1 MKADAIQRIVLGYS
15 GGLDTS
21 VAIRWLAD
29 QFDAEVVAVVL
40 DLGQGREL
48 TDVRRALALGA
59 VRCHVID
66 VREEFAQAFILP
78 ALQAG
83 AMYEDGYPLAT
94 ALSRPLIARR
104 LAQMARWKAQRHRA
118 RGCGQRQRPA
128 APRRVAPRRRPSMTC
143 SRRRG
148 SGT

>member
-1 MKADAIQRIVLGYS
+1 MKADGRIVLGYS
-15 GGLDTS
+15 GALDTS
-21 VAIRWLAD
+21 VAIRWLAEH
-29 QFDAEVVAVVL
+29 FDAEVVAVVL

-48 TDVRRALALGA
+48 TDVRARALALGA

-66 VREEFAQAFILP
+66 VREEFAHHFILP

-104 LAQMARWKAQRHRA
+104 LAQI
-118 RGCGQRQRPA
+118 A
-128 APRRVAPRRRPSMTC
+128 AMEGASAIAHGGA
-143 SRRRG
+143 G
-148 SGT
+148 SGNDLLRLDV